1 MSNITPSNYW
11 LDIAVRELLTT
22 YPTGAII
29 VSSGISPSASYHI
42 GHFREIMTADALTWG
57 IKAAGRSAHHVH
69 IVDNFDP
76 LRKRYDFLPESY
88 EKYVGWPISLVP
100 DPFDQCRDQHITYAE
115 HFYREFEGY
124 AHQMGIVPDQV
135 IRSYEDLYANG
146 RMSKN
151 IETAVARVSE
161 VRAIFAEVSNRNLP
175 EDWLPLQ
182 LLSKNNRFND
192 YRFESIQHDRHVIIA
207 IDSDG
212 NHHELDYTAGS
223 VKLNWRVDWP
233 GRWNVLGVQVEPFS
247 AQEHGAAGGSYETG
261 ERISREIFGYEPP
274 VPGVRYANI
283 HMLGDT
289 KKMSSSKGNLITP
302 SQALAIMPPEV
313 LRYFVV
319 RSRADRTLVWD
330 SGQGLFNLLKEFV
343 TTREIVDAGG
353 AAEFADAYRFAIATG
368 DSATISS
375 IPFEH
380 LVQVYQT
387 AGRDLAQSL
396 TILRRTG
403 YDVQVTEQ
411 EETIVR
417 EFTFVSGWL
426 EHHAP
431 ESIIFCVQKTLPKLV
446 LSPAQI
452 TFVERLAE
460 TIEDL
465 EPLNGESMH
474 TAIYDA
480 VTQAGIKPGE
490 GFKTL
495 YRLILARD
503 SGPRAGWFLAS
514 LEFDWLRARLRRE
527 R

>member
-1 MSNITPSNYW
+1 MSDITPSNYW
-11 LDIAVRELLTT
+11 LDIAVREILTT
-22 YPTGAII
+22 YPEGTIT

-57 IKAAGRSAHHVH
+57 IKAAGRDARHVH
-69 IVDNFDP
+69 VVDNFDP
-76 LRKRYDFLPESY
+76 LRRRYSFLPESF
-88 EKYVGWPISLVP
+88 EAYVGWPISLVP
-100 DPFDQCRDQHITYAE
+100 DPFDDCKNEHGTYAE

-124 AHQMGIVPDQV
+124 AKQMGIVPDEV
-135 IRSYEDLYANG
+135 VRSYEDLYANG
-146 RMSKN
+146 RMAPI
-151 IETAVARVSE
+151 IETAVAKAAK
-161 VRAIFAEVSNRNLP
+161 VRAIFAEVSNRTLP

-182 LLSKNNRFND
+182 LLSEEKSFNA
-192 YRFESIQHDRHVIIA
+192 YRYDSIDTENHVINA
-207 IDSDG
+207 LDADG
-212 NHHELDYTAGS
+212 QRHELDYTAGQ

-233 GRWNVLGVQVEPFS
+233 GRWRVLGVQVEPFS

-261 ERISREIFGYEPP
+261 ERISREVFGQEPP
-274 VPGVRYANI
+274 IPGVRYANI
-283 HMLGDT
+283 HMLSDT

-302 SQALAIMPPEV
+302 AQALAIMPPEV

-330 SGQGLFNLLKEFV
+330 SGQGLFNLLKEFG
-343 TTREIVDAGG
+343 TTREIMEAGG

-387 AGRDLAQSL
+387 AGRDVAQSL

-403 YDVQVTEQ
+403 YDEQVSAQ
-411 EETIVR
+411 EETIMR

-426 EHHAP
+426 ERYAP
-431 ESIIFCVQKTLPKLV
+431 ENVRFELQATLPEV
-446 LSPAQI
+446 ELSPEQKMFL
-452 TFVERLAE
+452 TTLAKNTE
-460 TIEDL
+460 GL
-465 EPLNGESMH
+465 EPLNGDLMH

-514 LEFDWLRARLRRE
+514 LNFDWLRARLRRE
-527 R
+527 H